1 MEMETVYEPTTGWSL
16 LYNTKN
22 SVYHGMYMVFN
33 EDNNLI
39 ILANYEDGKK
49 HGMEHTWY
57 ANGVLMSLIKY
68 EHGEPVEKLRFGT
81 NGQPIIKNA

>member
-1 MEMETVYEPTTGWSL
+1 METETVYEPTTGWSL

-33 EDNNLI
+33 EDKNLI

-57 ANGVLMSLIKY
+57 SNGVLMSLIKY
-68 EHGEPVEKLRFGT
+68 EHGEKVEEVRFNSRGLPV
-81 NGQPIIKNA
+81 